1 MSETPI
7 NPLRGGGWAGKLSA
21 VLIDN
26 DLGVSL
32 PGCPR
37 PPDRHPRRGQ
47 QTGPDCAVELRSG
60 ASDNLLV
67 VGGDKRALARGE
79 PWVSVTNLSA
89 YHRPTK
95 SGRTRRMPGC
105 RQSTRGCLPRA
116 APGPDSSMVRPRAR
130 SHRAPSPAIN
140 PKDSP
145 HERGTSRVQVK
156 IAEACPDQ
164 LVVRRNELP
173 RTGPE

>member
-1 MSETPI
+1 MGQ

-47 QTGPDCAVELRSG
+47 QTGSDCAVELPSG

-67 VGGDKRALARGE
+67 VGGDKRALGRGE

-105 RQSTRGCLPRA
+105 RQSTRGCGARPGLVDGSA
-116 APGPDSSMVRPRAR
+116 ARPL
-130 SHRAPSPAIN
+130 APSPITCYQ
-140 PKDSP
+140 P
-145 HERGTSRVQVK
+145 EG
-156 IAEACPDQ
+156 
-164 LVVRRNELP
+164 LP
-173 RTGPE
+173 S